1 MTAHALFSECGN
13 AALALAREGWPV
25 FPCDHR
31 LARCKAPLT
40 EHGFKDATTDPVQ
53 LEAWWRQF
61 PNALIAVPTGE
72 AIGAWVLDADFDPEK
87 ALDGRAELARLEA
100 VRGRLPQTVEAVT
113 PRGGRHLLFAWDPE
127 RPVTNSSGRLPDGL
141 DVRGTGGYF
150 IVWPSK
156 REDGAEWRWETPPDF
171 FDIAEAPAWLYEL
184 IGAKP
189 ERKPNGGN
197 GGFGFRMQ
205 GGGVREQAWA
215 RAALEGCAA
224 DVTAAAKGK
233 RNETL
238 NACAYR
244 LGRLIARG
252 WLDRSEVELRLL
264 AAAHACGLVGNDGE
278 RAARATLT
286 SGLEAGIREPHEDLK
301 DDETDT
307 ESTTEEAD
315 EEPRPPAFT
324 DEALALRFAD
334 RHESD
339 LRYVAAWGRWL
350 RYDGRRWQF
359 DETLHAFDLARR
371 VCRQAAGECKK
382 ARVAGAIAS
391 AKTVAA
397 VERLAKAD
405 RRLAATAQQWD
416 ADPWALNTPD
426 GVVDLRTGEIRPH
439 RPTDYLAKITAVGP
453 RNTSCPLWKAHLK
466 RILNDDADLTSY
478 LQRVLGYALTGSTR
492 EHALFFAYGV
502 GANGKSVTVNT
513 VAGILADYAQTATI
527 ETFTAS
533 FADRHTTELAA
544 LRGARLVTA
553 SETEE
558 GRRWAESR
566 IKMLTG
572 GDPIRARFMRQ
583 DEFEFQPQLKLL
595 ISGNHKPG
603 LRSVDEAIKRRFHL
617 IPFTLTIPPVERDA
631 DLTEKLKS
639 EWPAILSWMIAG
651 CLAWQQTRLNPP
663 AAVRDA
669 TAAYLDAQDA
679 LAAWLEECCEQVASA
694 FETRSALFDSWSAWA
709 TAAGEHVGTRARF
722 LDALEARGFE
732 PARTAGRGFRGLRI
746 IPKPPTHHW
755 SDR

>member
-1 MTAHALFSECGN
+1 VTAHARFSECGN

-53 LEAWWRQF
+53 IEAWWRQF
-61 PNALIAVPTGE
+61 PNALIAIPTGE

-87 ALDGRAELARLEA
+87 ALDGPAELARLEA
-100 VRGRLPQTVEAVT
+100 VHGRLSQTVEAVT

-156 REDGAEWRWETPPDF
+156 REDGAEWRWETPPDLF
-171 FDIAEAPAWLYEL
+171 EIAEAPPWLYGL
-184 IGAKP
+184 IRGKP
-189 ERKPNGGN
+189 ERKPNNGP
-197 GGFGFRMQ
+197 GGFGFRTQ
-205 GGGVREQAWA
+205 GGGAREQAWA
-215 RAALEGCAA
+215 RAALEGCVA
-224 DVTAAAKGK
+224 DLTAAAKGK

-244 LGRLIARG
+244 LGRMIARG

-264 AAAHACGLVGNDGE
+264 AAAHACGLLGDDGE
-278 RAARATLT
+278 RAARATLA

-339 LRYVAAWGRWL
+339 LRYVAGWGRWL

-371 VCRQAAGECKK
+371 VCRQAAVECKK

-405 RRLAATAQQWD
+405 RRLAARTQQWD

-439 RPTDYLAKITAVGP
+439 RRTDYLAKITAIRP
-453 RNTSCPLWKAHLK
+453 RNTNCPLWKAHLK
-466 RILNDDADLTSY
+466 RILNDDRDLISY

-527 ETFTAS
+527 ETFST
-533 FADRHTTELAA
+533 
-544 LRGARLVTA
+544 
-553 SETEE
+553 
-558 GRRWAESR
+558 
-566 IKMLTG
+566 
-572 GDPIRARFMRQ
+572 
-583 DEFEFQPQLKLL
+583 
-595 ISGNHKPG
+595 
-603 LRSVDEAIKRRFHL
+603 
-617 IPFTLTIPPVERDA
+617 
-631 DLTEKLKS
+631 
-639 EWPAILSWMIAG
+639 
-651 CLAWQQTRLNPP
+651 
-663 AAVRDA
+663 
-669 TAAYLDAQDA
+669 
-679 LAAWLEECCEQVASA
+679 
-694 FETRSALFDSWSAWA
+694 
-709 TAAGEHVGTRARF
+709 
-722 LDALEARGFE
+722 
-732 PARTAGRGFRGLRI
+732 
-746 IPKPPTHHW
+746 
-755 SDR
+755 